1 MEMEIGIGKRL
12 NHIQKSKFRFGG
24 LFLTTLVPQT
34 GAVEEYSRYK
44 VASALYEMHDVM
56 CED

>member
-1 MEMEIGIGKRL
+1 MGIGWKWKRL

-24 LFLTTLVPQT
+24 LFLTTLVPLT

-44 VASALYEMHDVM
+44 VASTLYEMYDVM